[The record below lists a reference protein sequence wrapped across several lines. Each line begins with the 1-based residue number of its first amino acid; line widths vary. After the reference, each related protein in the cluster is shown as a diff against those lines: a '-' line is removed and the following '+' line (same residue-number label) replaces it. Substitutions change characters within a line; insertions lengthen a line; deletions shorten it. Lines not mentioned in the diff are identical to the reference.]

1 MKKDATSYKFK
12 CYYTNCDKAYL
23 TKYHLRR
30 HINAAHLQIK
40 SFVCSQCSKAF
51 SSKQNFKE
59 HELLHAANKNSP
71 SRTDMLK
78 PLSSPSETKARSLLS
93 LLAIISHQQEE
104 PVKPTKSNAR
114 NKPMPVLP
122 PVDSERQSQWG
133 LIKIPI
139 LPILLS

>member
-1 MKKDATSYKFK
+1 MKKDAANYKFK

-71 SRTDMLK
+71 SRPEIFKPVIPASQNKATSLVAMLINI
-78 PLSSPSETKARSLLS
+78 TY
-93 LLAIISHQQEE
+93 QQEE
-104 PVKPTKSNAR
+104 ATKPMKSNAK

-122 PVDSERQSQWG
+122 PVDLERQSNWG
-133 LIKIPI
+133 VIKIPI
-139 LPILLS
+139 LPILLN